1 MSPDDTLI
9 WAESLR
15 DLALEKEVEQI
26 PQASEKNPLTAIK
39 AF

>member
-1 MSPDDTLI
+1 MTPDDTLI
-9 WAESLR
+9 CAGSLG